1 MVKFVNELAVVAE
14 ERIPELMTAM
24 TKLGVAIVDGVLKGL
39 SDSAGLITTK
49 LKNMAKD
56 AIGGFF
62 SNFGINSPAKTMIP
76 IGVGIV
82 EGVVLGL
89 NNEEPSALKKVDDF
103 SGNVLSAFQ
112 KSLQTIPT
120 ELEGMEEFN
129 PTITPVLDL
138 SEVAVGARGMN
149 TMLNN
154 SRVTANVQGNLS
166 SANSISL
173 EQSQVA
179 QAILDATVAANE
191 QPREVTYEQ
200 NIYSPTALS
209 TVDIYRST
217 RNQIA
222 LAKEELSIR

>member
-1 MVKFVNELAVVAE
+1 M
-14 ERIPELMTAM
+14 
-24 TKLGVAIVDGVLKGL
+24 
-39 SDSAGLITTK
+39 
-49 LKNMAKD
+49 
-56 AIGGFF
+56 
-62 SNFGINSPAKTMIP
+62 GINSPAKTMIP
-76 IGVGIV
+76 IGVGII
-82 EGVVLGL
+82 EGMVLGL
-89 NNEEPSALKKVDDF
+89 DNEEYTATNKVKDVSD
-103 SGNVLSAFQ
+103 NVLTAFQ
-112 KSLQTIPT
+112 KSLSTIPQ
-120 ELEGMEEFN
+120 ELDGMEEFN

-138 SEVAVGARGMN
+138 SEIAVGARGMN

-154 SRVTANVQGNLS
+154 SSVTANVRGNLN

-179 QAILDATVAANE
+179 QALLDATVAANE